1 MDKYQ
6 EILLNKGNSFC
17 VFAEDEDD
25 TLYNSFISSDKTLRQ
40 VNEMLTDYKS
50 NRYRTE
56 IKLIE
61 PISLKQVE
69 DINKKKYFLFIHNT
83 NFKNVY
89 YIKDNNRIPLLS
101 KSDEGLTAFGIKLDF
116 DDKIDAIMVE
126 FKNDMAEPLTFSLEF
141 VDANKEAYY
150 DKIRQQENQD
160 KLRKLNVSHSCGND
174 LVTIKFQNCSEY
186 VAFTQI
192 LLFDDK
198 KQPMGIFKADE
209 GMFYK
214 SITNLAYGKYFYK
227 VEQYDRENNLIV
239 STDYNEF
246 LISPPFYGGGKMQ
259 VCN

>member
-6 EILLNKGNSFC
+6 EILLNKGKTFC

-25 TLYNSFISSDKTLRQ
+25 SIYNSFISSDKTLRQ

-56 IKLIE
+56 IKLIQ
-61 PISLKQVE
+61 PIILKQVE
-69 DINKKKYFLFIHNT
+69 DINKKRYFLFIHNT

-89 YIKDNNRIPLLS
+89 YTKDNNKIAALI
-101 KSDEGLTAFGIKLDF
+101 KSDEGLTAFGIKIDF
-116 DDKIDAIMVE
+116 DDKIDTIIVE

-141 VDANKEAYY
+141 VDADKEAYY
-150 DKIRQQENQD
+150 DKIKQQENQD
-160 KLRKLNVSHSCGND
+160 KLSKLNVSHSCGND
-174 LVTIKFQNCSEY
+174 LVTIKFANASEY
-186 VAFTQI
+186 VSFTQI

-198 KQPMGIFKADE
+198 KQPMGVFKVDE
-209 GMFYK
+209 GMFFK

-227 VEQYDRENNLIV
+227 VEQYDKENKMIV
-239 STDYNEF
+239 STDYIEF
-246 LISPPFYGGGKMQ
+246 HILPLYYGGGKMQ